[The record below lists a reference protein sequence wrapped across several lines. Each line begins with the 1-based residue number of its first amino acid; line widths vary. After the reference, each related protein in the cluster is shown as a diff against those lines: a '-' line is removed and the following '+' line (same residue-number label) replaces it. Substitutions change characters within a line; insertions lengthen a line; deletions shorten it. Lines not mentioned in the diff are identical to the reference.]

1 MKITIEV
8 IPHNQQRYNTPG
20 DWQYDTAQTGRD
32 ISIKV
37 SSCENPYHELLLM
50 IHELVEAWLCQRQGI
65 TSESVDQ
72 FDMKFS
78 GRIEPGDLPE
88 ASYHHQHALASAIE
102 EDTSVRL
109 EVDFAAYEDELSYLQ
124 DHYRQ
129 PE

>member
-20 DWQYDTAQTGRD
+20 DWQYGTAQTGKD
-32 ISIKV
+32 IAIRV
-37 SSCENPYHELLLM
+37 SSCENQCHELLLM
-50 IHELVEAWLCQRQGI
+50 IHELVEAWLCQQQGI

-72 FDMKFS
+72 FDMKFT
-78 GRIEPGDLPE
+78 GTIEPGNLSE
-88 ASYHHQHALASAIE
+88 APYHFQHAVASSIE
-102 EDTSVRL
+102 EFAASTL
-109 EVDFAAYEDELSYLQ
+109 CLDFADYEEALCQLQ